1 MSEERCDEVQELYDK
16 SNRFEKCINA
26 NFIINLGLSILIL
39 FDFKFRDFFIFISM
53 FSNVIYV
60 ILTNINE
67 FYFKNE
73 AETERRKSLIKE
85 SFNIDITTKETTK
98 YYNNNEEPSIEKLG
112 INCYE
117 SAFFTKKIVNKMMPL
132 EILKLSV
139 IVIIYVILLKQIS
152 NFDVLLIATQT
163 LFSAEVFLK
172 FITLCF
178 YRNQLEK
185 ICKRF
190 EEICF
195 VLGINYENT
204 KVLFLDTTMDYE
216 CLKSYCKISISSKI
230 FFENNEKWSQEWNK
244 LCQKIKK

>member
-1 MSEERCDEVQELYDK
+1 MSEERKDDVQELYDK
-16 SNRFEKCINA
+16 SNKFEKCINV

-73 AETERRKSLIKE
+73 AETERRKSFIKE

-117 SAFFTKKIVNKMMPL
+117 SVFFTQKIVNKMMLL
-132 EILKLSV
+132 EIIK
-139 IVIIYVILLKQIS
+139 IGIIAIIYVILLNQIN
-152 NFDVLLIATQT
+152 NFDVLLMATQT
-163 LFSAEVFLK
+163 LFSAEVLFK

-178 YRNQLEK
+178 YRNQLER
-185 ICKRF
+185 ICKKF

-195 VLGINYENT
+195 VLGINYENA

-216 CLKSYCKISISSKI
+216 CLKSYCRIPISSKI
-230 FFENNEKWSQEWNK
+230 FFKNNEKWSKEWDK
-244 LCQKIKK
+244 LYKKIKR